1 MAYDNTNKGTLGKNK
16 ERDSENPEHAKWPE
30 YKGKI
35 NVDGKDYWLS
45 GWVKENKENG
55 EKFFSLSVTEKKAK
69 GEKEE
74 PKAAPAAELDSDIPF
89 DVYERG
95 TVI

>member
-1 MAYDNTNKGTLGKNK
+1 MAYDNTNKGTLGKNRS
-16 ERDSENPEHAKWPE
+16 RDPENPEHANWAE

-45 GWVKENKENG
+45 AWLKENKENG

-74 PKAAPAAELDSDIPF
+74 VKAAPAAELNDDIPF
-89 DVYERG
+89 APFEKRSV
-95 TVI
+95 V